1 MNFFLSNDIIL
12 EASIPPFILLNKI
25 KVLYVNAEKEREDI
39 LLQNKGKCGVYVWI
53 NKLNGK
59 LYVGSAKDLGDKKTG
74 RLNRYFRPSYLTNS
88 SLGSSVIRNAIL
100 KYGHNNFM
108 IGILEYTTF
117 NELVQ
122 KEHKETIRNLN
133 RNRIFSE
140 ESLNKIITK
149 VSKKVFVYDLELKLI
164 KEYTAITKAK
174 TELRIST
181 TTINNYCLSGK
192 VYKNKYRFSF
202 TPLHK

>member
-1 MNFFLSNDIIL
+1 M
-12 EASIPPFILLNKI
+12 
-25 KVLYVNAEKEREDI
+25 
-39 LLQNKGKCGVYVWI
+39 
-53 NKLNGK
+53 
-59 LYVGSAKDLGDKKTG
+59 
-74 RLNRYFRPSYLTNS
+74 TNS

-117 NELVQ
+117 NKLVQ
-122 KEHKETIRNLN
+122 REQFYIDLLSPESNRIKLAYSSLGYKHTEESLNKIRGPRPDYTISEEHKETIINLN
-133 RNRIFSE
+133 INLIFSE